1 MAQTISTAALADL
14 HIGVAS
20 IAIKEYTAGGVTV
33 SGMDFSEAE
42 QLFSLENTF
51 NLSSGSPTFND
62 IRIDQHRKVIDSS
75 TEVDESWTMTG
86 NFPSQAEA
94 LFDLAFTKVGDSITV
109 TGHKDGGTTG
119 TAYSGQGYSNTSKIK
134 EYSVL
139 IESESKNTS
148 ILFARVRIIFS
159 KPAHDD
165 NTTPTYV
172 AFTGSVL
179 PNEKSGQPDFAVL
192 KQTVTNNG

>member
-1 MAQTISTAALADL
+1 MAQTISVAALADL

-20 IAIKEYTAGGVTV
+20 IALLPYTASTGVTV
-33 SGMDFSEAE
+33 SGLNFGEAE

-62 IRIDQHRKVIDSS
+62 IRVDQHRKVIDSS
-75 TEVDESWTMTG
+75 VETDDSWTLTG
-86 NFPSQAEA
+86 NFPSQAKA
-94 LFDLAFTKVGDSITV
+94 LFDLAFTSVGSTV
-109 TGHKDGGTTG
+109 TITGHKDGGVSG
-119 TAYSGQGYSNTSKIK
+119 TSYSGQGYSNVSKIA

-139 IESESKNTS
+139 VESETKNTA
-148 ILFARVRIIFS
+148 IVFARVRIIFS

-172 AFTGSVL
+172 TFTGSVL
-179 PNEKSGQPDFAVL
+179 PNEASGQPDFAVL
-192 KQTVTNNG
+192 KQASE